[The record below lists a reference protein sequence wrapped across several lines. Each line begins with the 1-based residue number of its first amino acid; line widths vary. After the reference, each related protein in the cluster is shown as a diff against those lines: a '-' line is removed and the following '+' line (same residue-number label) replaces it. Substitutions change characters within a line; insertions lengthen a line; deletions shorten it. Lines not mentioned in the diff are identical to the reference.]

1 MKRTNDKQAL
11 IRAKKL
17 NFAKGSQ
24 QSLQRCVQA
33 ALASEQRKRGTLQV
47 AKLPVSPSPLRPDQI
62 RAIRRSFNVSQAA
75 FARIMNVST
84 NAVESWEQGVRQP
97 REATLKLLY
106 IARKHPKILL
116 AM

>member
-1 MKRTNDKQAL
+1 
-11 IRAKKL
+11 
-17 NFAKGSQ
+17 
-24 QSLQRCVQA
+24 
-33 ALASEQRKRGTLQV
+33 
-47 AKLPVSPSPLRPDQI
+47 
-62 RAIRRSFNVSQAA
+62 
-75 FARIMNVST
+75 MNVST